1 MLLCCVLLCCVLC
14 AVCCMLC
21 AVWYCMLIPV
31 FLLLLFPSYFLRYGN
46 ATSGVYVDRLQVS
59 NNLLLTPLNNL
70 FTPLNNLLTR
80 VYCVRRPALQTHAVM
95 PLATG
100 VVPSNVVP
108 RTLANL
114 EHQIKE
120 VDGGHLDTGLTG
132 TYFMTKMLMEAGRN
146 DLIFTWAN
154 KTDYPSYGYVDE
166 SFHFISYSYS
176 YSVMW
181 REICTLR
188 NDKFHTET

>member
-1 MLLCCVLLCCVLC
+1 
-14 AVCCMLC
+14 
-21 AVWYCMLIPV
+21 
-31 FLLLLFPSYFLRYGN
+31 
-46 ATSGVYVDRLQVS
+46 
-59 NNLLLTPLNNL
+59 
-70 FTPLNNLLTR
+70 
-80 VYCVRRPALQTHAVM
+80 M

-100 VVPSNVVP
+100 VVPSSVVP

-154 KTDYPSYGYVDE
+154 KTDYPSYGYFLELGYTTWPEQWNVKSGSSLMHGCYNAIGVWFVE
-166 SFHFISYSYS
+166 VRVNPSYHTLHAPFIHRYSRTYT
-176 YSVMW
+176 YLHPLYMYILP
-181 REICTLR
+181 RKYTIYTPKTPLNTLYTPYIHPIYAL
-188 NDKFHTET
+188 NTP